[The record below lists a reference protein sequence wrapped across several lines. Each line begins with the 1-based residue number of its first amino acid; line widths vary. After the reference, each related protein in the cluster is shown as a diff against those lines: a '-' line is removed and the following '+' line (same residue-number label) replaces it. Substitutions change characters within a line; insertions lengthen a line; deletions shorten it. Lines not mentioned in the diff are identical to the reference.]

1 MRRETWRFY
10 LFTGML
16 LLASLACS
24 LPSIGGTSA
33 PEPTP
38 TPPGDTITF
47 TVPAYT
53 AGLQPGDTVPG
64 TRLQYVGRNG
74 DAFDVVIDGFTAVKR
89 TGDSFIWDG
98 ILAPGVF
105 ANYNLR
111 LATVIFGEMRVAG
124 PVKLTILNPTPV
136 ERTDTN
142 PLTAQISFSNALIN
156 YYVPVGYAIPGTTA
170 VYQGLRPPGPGVQQG
185 QQGAFTGLSNYPYL
199 AAGDSLIWQGY
210 LRDNFIVAY
219 NLRAISVGEE
229 GVRFAG
235 TAELFILP

>member
-1 MRRETWRFY
+1 MKRETWSFY
-10 LFTGML
+10 LLAGVL
-16 LLASLACS
+16 LLATLACS
-24 LPSIGGTSA
+24 LPSFGGGDGV
-33 PEPTP
+33 EPSP
-38 TPPGDTITF
+38 TPPGDSITF

-53 AGLQPGDTVPG
+53 AGLQPGGFVPG

-74 DAFDVVIDGFTAVKR
+74 DAFDVVIDGLPAVKR
-89 TGDSFIWDG
+89 TGDSFIWEG
-98 ILAPGVF
+98 ILAPGIF

-124 PVKLTILNPTPV
+124 PVEITVLNPTPV

-142 PLTAQISFSNALIN
+142 LVTASLGFSNALIS
-156 YYVPVGYAIPGTTA
+156 YYVPVGYNLPGTTA
-170 VYQGLRPPGPGVQQG
+170 VYRGLRTGGQSG
-185 QQGAFTGLSNYPYL
+185 QQGEFSGLTNYPYI
-199 AAGDSLIWQGY
+199 AAGDSLVWQGY

-219 NLRAISVGEE
+219 NLRAITVSEE

>member
-1 MRRETWRFY
+1 MRRETWTFY
-10 LFTGML
+10 LFAGVL
-16 LLASLACS
+16 LLTSLACS
-24 LPSIGGTSA
+24 LPSFGGGSGV
-33 PEPTP
+33 EPTP
-38 TPPGDTITF
+38 TPPGDSITF

-53 AGLQPGDTVPG
+53 VGLQPGDLVPG

-74 DAFDVVIDGFTAVKR
+74 DAFDVVIDGLPAVKR

-136 ERTDTN
+136 ERTDNT
-142 PLTAQISFSNALIN
+142 PLTAQLGFSNAVIS
-156 YYVPVGYAIPGTTA
+156 YYVPVGYGIPGTTA
-170 VYQGLRPPGPGVQQG
+170 VYQGLRNGSGG
-185 QQGAFTGLSNYPYL
+185 QQAEFSGLTNYPYI

-219 NLRAISVGEE
+219 NLRALSVSEE